1 MLAGVLHHLTLLLS
15 AALLLALLT
24 LGLGL
29 QLRRFAVARAWHHRL
44 YFAVVAGVGLSGLLA
59 WRAGA
64 SWPWLVPALA
74 LLLLMPLTRPGRADH
89 WGLALAC
96 AVAFGVGVW
105 GAW

>member
-1 MLAGVLHHLTLLLS
+1 MLHHLTLLLS
-15 AALLLALLT
+15 AALLLVLLT

-44 YFAVVAGVGLSGLLA
+44 YFAVVAGVVLSSLLA

-64 SWPWLVPALA
+64 PWLWLLPALV
-74 LLLLMPLTRPGRADH
+74 LLLLMPLTRPGRAGH
-89 WGLALAC
+89 WRLALAC
-96 AVAFGVGVW
+96 ALAFGLGLW

>member
-1 MLAGVLHHLTLLLS
+1 MLADVLHHLALLLT

-44 YFAVVAGVGLSGLLA
+44 YFAVVAGVALSAALA

-64 SWPWLVPALA
+64 AYLWLLPALA
-74 LLLLMPLTRPGRADH
+74 LLLLMPLTRPGRAGH
-89 WGLALAC
+89 WRLALAC
-96 AVAFGVGVW
+96 ALAFGAGMW